1 VDVQAVY
8 VTHFTRVFFK
18 CRNAGMSASGQSSTG
33 MNNIAD
39 AGTSPV
45 PELFAR
51 IHIITSTSK
60 KI

>member
-1 VDVQAVY
+1 
-8 VTHFTRVFFK
+8 
-18 CRNAGMSASGQSSTG
+18 MSASGQSSTG

-45 PELFAR
+45 PELFAM

-60 KI
+60 KNLRVALITTIL